1 MKRRWYCKKDNILLK
16 KRARIFTKNDTFNE
30 IVQQRLERHT
40 VCRDTEMLLWCY
52 FVRATRRDHAR
63 NSWTVLGD
71 CRRRWT
77 NIRRNEAGRDFLL
90 LFFFLG
96 ARARHRAVSD
106 RVPSAIRGR
115 PRGINDAGEIQFGVG
130 GHKGVTER
138 GGIYY
143 HVYSTPPPSPPPL
156 PPSAN

>member
-1 MKRRWYCKKDNILLK
+1 MDNILEKKK
-16 KRARIFTKNDTFNE
+16 KRETVVDLEFLRNDTLNE
-30 IVQQRLERHT
+30 IFQQWLERLRL
-40 VCRDTEMLLWCY
+40 VRY
-52 FVRATRRDHAR
+52 FVRATRSHLDAR
-63 NSWTVLGD
+63 GLTLGNSWTAVGN

-77 NIRRNEAGRDFLL
+77 SNQRNEASRDFLFL
-90 LFFFLG
+90 LFFLG
-96 ARARHRAVSD
+96 RERGAVSD
-106 RVPSAIRGR
+106 RVPGAIRGR

-143 HVYSTPPPSPPPL
+143 HGFPCTRRPPPSPPP